1 MAITQEKRRI
11 GISTPLGE
19 DVLLLRGFTGSE
31 AISKLFHFDL
41 DLLSENDSIKF
52 ADVVGKNVTVHIYD
66 GEGGQRYWNGF
77 ISRFSQGS
85 LDRRLTSYSAQ
96 MVPGLW
102 FLTRTSDCR
111 IFQNKTAP
119 DIIKQIFA
127 DQSFTDYEFRL
138 YGSFAT
144 RDYCVQYRETDFN
157 FISRLMEE
165 EGIYYFFHHEETKHV
180 MILANDPAAHEP
192 CPNQET
198 ARYDSRGGGGNMSDE
213 DVITEWSYQEEFRPG
228 KWSHTD
234 YNFETPS
241 TDLLVSVSGP
251 NTKSEI
257 YDFPGEY
264 LVRPAGDSLAK
275 IRLQEQTVTATVTQG
290 GGGCRYFNT
299 GYLFTLE
306 DYYRSDQNQKYLLTS
321 VRHSTT
327 YGSYQVGANGAG
339 GEATYHNTFDCIPS
353 STPFRP
359 ARVTPTPFI
368 QGCQTALVVGPA
380 GEEIYTEKYGRIKV
394 QFHWDRLGKKDENS
408 SCWIRVSHPWAGKG
422 YGSVSIP
429 RIGQEVIVDF
439 LEGNPDQPI
448 IVGRVYNAE
457 QMPPNGLP
465 KEGMVSGIKSNS
477 TPGGGGYNEMT
488 MDDTKGKEK
497 ITVHAQYDMSTT
509 VEHDQTTTV
518 HNNRTDAV
526 DVNDSETIG
535 NNQSIKIG
543 SDQTLSVGANQKNSI
558 GASRTTTVGANDQET
573 ISSNQIIAVGGN
585 QTVSTG
591 SNQSVTVGAARTVG
605 VTGADSL
612 TVGAGQTISVSG
624 PVTITSGA
632 SITLSAG
639 GSSIVLGSGG
649 ITLNTG
655 GVVTVTASVIKHNA

>member
-1 MAITQEKRRI
+1 
-11 GISTPLGE
+11 
-19 DVLLLRGFTGSE
+19 
-31 AISKLFHFDL
+31 
-41 DLLSENDSIKF
+41 
-52 ADVVGKNVTVHIYD
+52 
-66 GEGGQRYWNGF
+66 
-77 ISRFSQGS
+77 
-85 LDRRLTSYSAQ
+85 
-96 MVPGLW
+96 
-102 FLTRTSDCR
+102 
-111 IFQNKTAP
+111 
-119 DIIKQIFA
+119 
-127 DQSFTDYEFRL
+127 
-138 YGSFAT
+138 
-144 RDYCVQYRETDFN
+144 
-157 FISRLMEE
+157 
-165 EGIYYFFHHEETKHV
+165 
-180 MILANDPAAHEP
+180 
-192 CPNQET
+192 
-198 ARYDSRGGGGNMSDE
+198 
-213 DVITEWSYQEEFRPG
+213 
-228 KWSHTD
+228 
-234 YNFETPS
+234 
-241 TDLLVSVSGP
+241 
-251 NTKSEI
+251 
-257 YDFPGEY
+257 
-264 LVRPAGDSLAK
+264 
-275 IRLQEQTVTATVTQG
+275 
-290 GGGCRYFNT
+290 
-299 GYLFTLE
+299 
-306 DYYRSDQNQKYLLTS
+306 
-321 VRHSTT
+321 
-327 YGSYQVGANGAG
+327 VGANGAG